1 MKMPPEPL
9 EQLLEDQLD
18 ANLATA
24 TGRLAHTFRQRQA
37 RSQSRWPRRSLLWIG
52 SASIAAALV
61 VTVFLKQLLTP
72 VSVPTEV
79 ITQLPPAQ
87 APYMLD
93 ATVYN
98 PPTTPPVYFEMAG
111 QPYQAVAVS
120 GYRKVLMARPQQA
133 DLYQVEIPQNNVML
147 VRLPVN

>member
-1 MKMPPEPL
+1 
-9 EQLLEDQLD
+9 
-18 ANLATA
+18 
-24 TGRLAHTFRQRQA
+24 
-37 RSQSRWPRRSLLWIG
+37 
-52 SASIAAALV
+52 
-61 VTVFLKQLLTP
+61 
-72 VSVPTEV
+72 
-79 ITQLPPAQ
+79 
-87 APYMLD
+87 MLD